1 MDLNIERSQ
10 LEPADPAEEAAA
22 DDTRSAGAVP
32 AARKEHA
39 AKPAASE
46 HPRDARQAYMGTIQG
61 VPLLSKQEVCE
72 LAGEIDRARRA
83 FELALVPIPGT
94 PLLLL
99 ARWYARR
106 NAGRVCGN
114 LSRHYRDGSGR
125 DVGAHVD
132 ACMQRL
138 EQLVATTP
146 LPREAIAAKIDEA
159 EISFGVWIDVH
170 RELAVAARDGAQI
183 CRPLG
188 VHTVFARKRLLRAER
203 ALESYHA
210 AVQKIAFHNLRLVA
224 KCAHR
229 YKNMGVP
236 FMDLIQEGNLG
247 LIRAVEKFDA
257 ERGFMFSTYAV
268 WWIQQAMIRAVQNQ
282 ARTVRLPSHVCE
294 QQVRYRRK
302 REELLRQLGRDPTA
316 HEVARALDLP
326 LEQADV
332 LEAALS
338 PIKSIH
344 APVRGLDD
352 VSFEDA
358 LPDEQAVDPERAID
372 DGRLSRAV
380 HQLLS
385 GLEPRER
392 QIVGWRFGLSDD
404 KQETLDEIGRR
415 LGLSRERVRQIESGA
430 LARLREGARGS
441 IEAPP
446 S

>member
-1 MDLNIERSQ
+1 
-10 LEPADPAEEAAA
+10 
-22 DDTRSAGAVP
+22 
-32 AARKEHA
+32 
-39 AKPAASE
+39 
-46 HPRDARQAYMGTIQG
+46 
-61 VPLLSKQEVCE
+61 
-72 LAGEIDRARRA
+72 
-83 FELALVPIPGT
+83 
-94 PLLLL
+94 
-99 ARWYARR
+99 
-106 NAGRVCGN
+106 
-114 LSRHYRDGSGR
+114 
-125 DVGAHVD
+125 
-132 ACMQRL
+132 
-138 EQLVATTP
+138 
-146 LPREAIAAKIDEA
+146 
-159 EISFGVWIDVH
+159 
-170 RELAVAARDGAQI
+170 
-183 CRPLG
+183 
-188 VHTVFARKRLLRAER
+188 
-203 ALESYHA
+203 
-210 AVQKIAFHNLRLVA
+210 
-224 KCAHR
+224 
-229 YKNMGVP
+229 
-236 FMDLIQEGNLG
+236 
-247 LIRAVEKFDA
+247 
-257 ERGFMFSTYAV
+257 MFSTYAV

-404 KQETLDEIGRR
+404 KQETLDEIGKR